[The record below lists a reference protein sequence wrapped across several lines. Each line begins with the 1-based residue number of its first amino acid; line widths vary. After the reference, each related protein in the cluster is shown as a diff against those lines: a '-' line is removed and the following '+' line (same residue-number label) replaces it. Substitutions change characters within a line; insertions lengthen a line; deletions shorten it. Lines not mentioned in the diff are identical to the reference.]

1 MATKRRKR
9 NTALVLNPAGRS
21 LSIGGSRRTNPA
33 RKRRRSKGRRRNP
46 VALKAVARR
55 RNPIRRKSNPITN
68 VGGLVTA
75 AVFAGLG
82 VSLFDVISSK
92 VLPNSAGLMRTGVK
106 AGAAWAIS
114 TWGKKLPILGS
125 YRNEIAL
132 VLLTS
137 AAIDVMKIY
146 VFPLVAGAAGSVGLL
161 IPAAAVQPAAN
172 AGDGTT
178 GNVYGSSY
186 IPYS

>member
-33 RKRRRSKGRRRNP
+33 RRRRRRRAVGRRRNP
-46 VALKAVARR
+46 VMLKSVARRR
-55 RNPIRRKSNPITN
+55 RNPIRRKRNPITN
-68 VGGLVTA
+68 VTGLVTA

-82 VSLFDVISSK
+82 VSLFDVISSR

-114 TWGKKLPILGS
+114 NWGNKLPVLGK

-137 AAIDVMKIY
+137 AAIDVMKLY

-161 IPAAAVQPAAN
+161 IPAAAVQN

-178 GNVYGSSY
+178 GNVYGNSY